1 MVSSLPMPPTK
12 PPGIHEFSGRS
23 IAVGLLVA
31 LVIGASYPYVVL
43 KFGFGPNISVVS
55 AFFGFLALGLFS
67 RTYNRWENNIVQTA
81 GTTAGQIAFLCWLLA
96 AFDMLA
102 AEPGSGF
109 DVHLTRLQ
117 TFIWL
122 SASGLLGV
130 FLAVPLRR
138 HFIEDEQLPFPDGI
152 AAAETLIMLDSRGPE
167 ARRSAFAMVG
177 ALVLSGLVFLATQ
190 LKWLIDTVAVTV
202 NRFSATTGIGFG
214 VSLLNVGTGII
225 IGLRISAS
233 MLLGGLIA
241 WVVAPVWLDAHGYL
255 APGARKVDILLLVM
269 WPAVGILVAGGM
281 SALLLRWRV
290 LLKTFSSLAGAGG
303 MSGDLSLR
311 TVAIGSALST
321 LLLVAVQS
329 VFFRTPVWHSVV
341 AIALSVPLALVALRV
356 LGETN
361 WGPISTMT
369 NLMQAFFGA
378 IAPGDLRASMVSSG
392 ITGAV
397 AAESEGLMQDYKV
410 GFLIGSTP
418 RILTYMQ
425 LLAVPVGALALA
437 FMYPMLRDT
446 YGIVGDHA
454 QLTSPTS
461 QRWVGFAKVMTNQLG
476 GPGGAFAAARTF
488 AWMKS
493 SFVVGAAI
501 GVVLTLLE
509 QRPAWRPWIP
519 SPTGIGIA
527 MLIPFTAV
535 TTIFLGAAGDWT
547 WDRLHPASHERYSIP
562 VASGVI
568 AGEALVAVV
577 IPLLVTVGLM
587 APP

>member
-1 MVSSLPMPPTK
+1 MPPTK
-12 PPGIHEFSGRS
+12 PPDVHELSLRS
-23 IAVGLLVA
+23 VAVGLLVA

-67 RTYNRWENNIVQTA
+67 KSYNRWENNIVQTA

-102 AEPGSGF
+102 SEPGSGF

-117 TFIWL
+117 TFVWL

-130 FLAVPLRR
+130 FLAVPLRK
-138 HFIEDEQLPFPDGI
+138 HFIEDEKLPFADGI
-152 AAAETLIMLDSRGPE
+152 AAAETLIMLDSRGPQ
-167 ARRSAFAMVG
+167 ARKSAFVMVG
-177 ALVLSGLVFLATQ
+177 ALIASGVVFLATQ
-190 LKWLIDTVAVTV
+190 LKWLIEAVTFTV
-202 NRFSATTGIGFG
+202 NRFSARTGVGFG
-214 VSLLNVGTGII
+214 VSLLNVGTGMIV
-225 IGLRISAS
+225 GLRITTS
-233 MLLGGLIA
+233 MLIGGVIA
-241 WVVAPVWLDAHGYL
+241 WVWFPVWLADHGYL
-255 APGARKVDILLLVM
+255 AENARKVDVLLLVM
-269 WPAVGILVAGGM
+269 WPAVGMLVAGGM

-290 LLKTFSSLAGAGG
+290 LLSTFRSLSGG
-303 MSGDLSLR
+303 GISGDLSLG
-311 TVAIGSALST
+311 TVAIGGAAST
-321 LLLVAVQS
+321 VLLIAVQS
-329 VFFRTPVWHSVV
+329 LFFRTPVWHSVV
-341 AIALSVPLALVALRV
+341 AIALSIPLALVALRV

-369 NLMQAFFGA
+369 NLMQAFFGG

-437 FMYPMLRDT
+437 VMYPMLRDT
-446 YGIVGDHA
+446 YGIIGDHA

-461 QRWVGFAKVMTNQLG
+461 QRWVGFAKVMTQQLS
-476 GPGGAFAAARTF
+476 GPGAGPAAALTL
-488 AWMKS
+488 AWMKQ

-509 QRPAWRPWIP
+509 QVKRLRPVVP
-519 SPTGIGIA
+519 SPTGMGIA
-527 MLIPFTAV
+527 MLIPISAV
-535 TTIFLGAAGDWT
+535 TTMFLGALGDWI
-547 WDRLHPASHERYSIP
+547 WSRMNPASHERYSIP
-562 VASGVI
+562 LASGVI
-568 AGEALVAVV
+568 AGEALVAVI
-577 IPLLVTVGLM
+577 IPLLVTFGLM
-587 APP
+587 GVP